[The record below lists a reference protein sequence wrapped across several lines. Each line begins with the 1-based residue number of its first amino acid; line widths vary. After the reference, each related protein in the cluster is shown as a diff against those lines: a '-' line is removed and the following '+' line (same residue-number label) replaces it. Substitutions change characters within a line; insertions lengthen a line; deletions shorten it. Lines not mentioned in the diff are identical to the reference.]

1 MDAGDA
7 DIHFFI
13 YIIRNLR
20 WHLTKLYAVRI
31 LLRAERIFTIMVDLH
46 VHSTCSDGTYTPE
59 ELVDYAREKG
69 LRAFALTDHDTVN
82 GLDRVIQ
89 YAEKLRQTQA
99 ASPVIS
105 SPNDA
110 GCSAASR
117 LTVPSQSGSDS
128 SAPKAVDVSKACS
141 IPFPVDTDTPRRANI
156 PRTCGVPSAPGA
168 DVPSV
173 PEVIPG
179 IELSTEYQ
187 GKDIHMVGLF
197 IDYHQPDFS
206 RYLEDF
212 IRSRENR
219 NEKMCAL
226 LREHGI
232 AISYETL
239 LSEFPGAVITR
250 AHFARYLLYHG
261 YIQSM
266 KEAFDRYVGDHCP
279 CFVPREKVTPAQA
292 VKLILGAGGVPVLA
306 HPILYHMSDERLEN
320 LVKELKSIGLAGI
333 EAIYSTYNTAEERQI
348 RGLASKYGL
357 KISGGSDFHGA
368 NKPKIDLG
376 TGWGKLYV
384 PDEVLENLRPDR

>member
-1 MDAGDA
+1 MQ
-7 DIHFFI
+7 
-13 YIIRNLR
+13 
-20 WHLTKLYAVRI
+20 
-31 LLRAERIFTIMVDLH
+31 
-46 VHSTCSDGTYTPE
+46 
-59 ELVDYAREKG
+59 KG
-69 LRAFALTDHDTVN
+69 LTAFALTDHDTVN
-82 GLDRVIQ
+82 GLDRAIR
-89 YAEKLRQTQA
+89 YAEELRQAQA
-99 ASPVIS
+99 ASPS
-105 SPNDA
+105 DA
-110 GCSAASR
+110 PAS
-117 LTVPSQSGSDS
+117 Q
-128 SAPKAVDVSKACS
+128 
-141 IPFPVDTDTPRRANI
+141 
-156 PRTCGVPSAPGA
+156 
-168 DVPSV
+168 V

-197 IDYHQPDFS
+197 IDYRQPEFAH
-206 RYLEDF
+206 YLEDF

-226 LREHGI
+226 LREHDI
-232 AISYETL
+232 DITYEAL
-239 LSEFPGAVITR
+239 LAEFPGAVITR
-250 AHFARYLLYHG
+250 AHFARYLLSHG

-306 HPILYHMSDERLEN
+306 HPILYHMSDDRLDT
-320 LVKELKSIGLAGI
+320 LVAELKKIGLVGI

-348 RGLASKYGL
+348 RGLASKYDL

-384 PDEVLENLRPDR
+384 PDEVLENLRPEKK

>member
-1 MDAGDA
+1 
-7 DIHFFI
+7 
-13 YIIRNLR
+13 
-20 WHLTKLYAVRI
+20 
-31 LLRAERIFTIMVDLH
+31 MVDLH

-59 ELVDYAREKG
+59 ELVDYAMKKR

-82 GLDRVIQ
+82 GLDRAIR
-89 YAEKLRQTQA
+89 YAEGLRQGRT

-105 SPNDA
+105 SPKNA
-110 GCSAASR
+110 VPC
-117 LTVPSQSGSDS
+117 LTVPSQSGSDTP
-128 SAPKAVDVSKACS
+128 APKAADV
-141 IPFPVDTDTPRRANI
+141 FPSSADTD
-156 PRTCGVPSAPGA
+156 APA
-168 DVPSV
+168 SQV
-173 PEVIPG
+173 PEIIPG

-197 IDYHQPDFS
+197 IDYQQPDFAH
-206 RYLEDF
+206 YLEDF

-226 LREHGI
+226 LREHGVDI
-232 AISYETL
+232 TYEAL
-239 LSEFPGAVITR
+239 LGEFPGAVITR
-250 AHFARYLLYHG
+250 AHFARYLLSHG

-292 VKLILGAGGVPVLA
+292 VELILGAGGVPVLA
-306 HPILYHMSDERLEN
+306 HPILYHMSDERLDN
-320 LVKELKSIGLAGI
+320 LVAELKKIGLVGI

-348 RGLASKYGL
+348 RGLAAKYGL

>member
-1 MDAGDA
+1 
-7 DIHFFI
+7 
-13 YIIRNLR
+13 
-20 WHLTKLYAVRI
+20 
-31 LLRAERIFTIMVDLH
+31 MVDLH

-59 ELVDYAREKG
+59 ELVDYAMKKR

-82 GLDRVIQ
+82 GLDRAIR
-89 YAEKLRQTQA
+89 YAEGLRQGRT

-105 SPNDA
+105 SPKNA
-110 GCSAASR
+110 VPC
-117 LTVPSQSGSDS
+117 LTVPSQSGSDTP
-128 SAPKAVDVSKACS
+128 APKAADV
-141 IPFPVDTDTPRRANI
+141 FPSSADTD
-156 PRTCGVPSAPGA
+156 APA
-168 DVPSV
+168 SQV
-173 PEVIPG
+173 PEIIPG

-197 IDYHQPDFS
+197 IDYQQPDFAH
-206 RYLEDF
+206 YLEDF

-226 LREHGI
+226 LREHGVDI
-232 AISYETL
+232 TYEAL
-239 LSEFPGAVITR
+239 LAEFPGAVITR
-250 AHFARYLLYHG
+250 AHFARYLLSHG

-292 VKLILGAGGVPVLA
+292 VELILGAGGVPVLA
-306 HPILYHMSDERLEN
+306 HPILYHMSDDRLEI
-320 LVKELKSIGLAGI
+320 LVAELKSIGLIGI

-348 RGLASKYGL
+348 RGLASKYDL

-384 PDEVLENLRPDR
+384 PDEVLENLRPAR

>member
-1 MDAGDA
+1 
-7 DIHFFI
+7 
-13 YIIRNLR
+13 
-20 WHLTKLYAVRI
+20 
-31 LLRAERIFTIMVDLH
+31 MVDLH
-46 VHSTCSDGTYTPE
+46 VHSTCSDGTFTPE
-59 ELVDYAREKG
+59 ELVDYAMEKG

-82 GLDRVIQ
+82 GLDRAIQ
-89 YAEKLRQTQA
+89 YAERLRQAQV

-105 SPNDA
+105 SMKDAATRFPVPSSRNDA
-110 GCSAASR
+110 ATR
-117 LTVPSQSGSDS
+117 FPVPSVPDADNP
-128 SAPKAVDVSKACS
+128 AP
-141 IPFPVDTDTPRRANI
+141 TPL
-156 PRTCGVPSAPGA
+156 
-168 DVPSV
+168 V

-197 IDYHQPDFS
+197 IDYHQPDFAH
-206 RYLEDF
+206 YLEDF

-226 LREHGI
+226 LQDHGI
-232 AISYETL
+232 DITYEAL
-239 LSEFPGAVITR
+239 LAEFPGAVITR
-250 AHFARYLLYHG
+250 AHFARYLLSHG

-292 VKLILGAGGVPVLA
+292 VELILGAGGVPVLA
-306 HPILYHMSDERLEN
+306 HPILYHMSDERLDN
-320 LVKELKSIGLAGI
+320 LVAELKSIGLVGI

-384 PDEVLENLRPDR
+384 PDDVLEHLRPAR